1 MYGYDGVKGIRKV
14 GDETLF
20 IERMKYST
28 GAHGQDLKSDRSWIN
43 NDDRQTLTDSVQR

>member
-1 MYGYDGVKGIRKV
+1 MVTMVLRGLGKLAMK
-14 GDETLF
+14 LF
-20 IERMKYST
+20 LIERMKYST